1 MRNCQE
7 FDARNGICQRAGWT
21 QTMKA
26 VTRDA
31 VLSVAAVAML
41 LSVLAIAD
49 FRVRDELTGIAN
61 VPVSDHVNAVTNRV
75 VDTGVT
81 VLQVAGDHPS
91 LTVFVIVAA
100 VLFGFM
106 LRT

>member
-1 MRNCQE
+1 
-7 FDARNGICQRAGWT
+7 
-21 QTMKA
+21 MKA

-41 LSVLAIAD
+41 VSVLAIAD
-49 FRVRDELTGIAN
+49 FRVRDELAGIAN

-75 VDTGVT
+75 VGTGVT
-81 VLQVAGDHPS
+81 VLQVAGDHPT
-91 LTVFVIVAA
+91 LTVFVIVAT
-100 VLFGFM
+100 VLVGFM